1 MIRILYFLF
10 ITAILVLSAPFSLI
24 LSVNGQQF
32 SETSLEHS
40 TVISISG
47 DIIIRDTVSFGPAD
61 NIPNPLTFEYSTS
74 FRGKLAG
81 LSAAFVDGP
90 EAMVSTQFVGN
101 SSKLALVFDE
111 LDQGVA
117 QTLIME
123 FYLSRAI
130 EPLGPSQ
137 YNFQY
142 AEAPR
147 LNFNVASINSTLVLP
162 PTTRLAEGPEG
173 FNLQELAGTEV
184 WSKTF
189 ANPSEAGL
197 SHNITMELTSIEAQ
211 FYLMDILDA
220 SRTISVTSQG
230 EVIVRDS
237 LLINNYD
244 QRVILNLRVQT
255 AGDSTSTIRLIPS
268 TNPPLFNPFTT
279 EITDGRIDLR
289 AIKRTITE
297 GSQTLLIYE
306 YPLPS
311 NQISSDGLS
320 ITIRVPSKL
329 PADSILQN
337 YRVNV
342 EAPPGFFISGVSE
355 YSGVNVTALDVGSL
369 TVKVAVGPAWSV
381 LDIMPVAVIIF
392 LAVFSSTFLVIG
404 RSTKEEYH
412 PEGINDVVGLIE
424 TKNRHIVDAL
434 SEVDRSEISSP
445 GEVQRIRKNLDDSRS
460 RTLNRLAQVRSSL
473 DPSTLSKLNQ
483 LFILDKEVDRAAR
496 DFFSNYEQ
504 QVSKFKG
511 KELTKAVSSYRKR
524 LEEMLTEIT
533 QLRRS
538 EIA

>member
-10 ITAILVLSAPFSLI
+10 ITTILVLSSPFSLI

-40 TVISISG
+40 TVVSISG
-47 DIIIRDTVSFGPAD
+47 DIIIRETVSFGPAD
-61 NIPNPLTFEYSTS
+61 NIPNPLTFDYSTS
-74 FRGKLAG
+74 FRGKIAG
-81 LSAAFVDGP
+81 ISAAFIDGA
-90 EAMVSTQFVGN
+90 EARVSTQFIGN
-101 SSKLALVFDE
+101 SSKLVLVFDE

-117 QTLIME
+117 QTLIVE

-130 EPLGPSQ
+130 EPLGLSQ

-142 AEAPR
+142 AEAPQP
-147 LNFNVASINSTLVLP
+147 NFNVARINSTLVLP
-162 PTTRLAEGPEG
+162 PTTRLAESPEG
-173 FNLQELAGTEV
+173 FSRQQLADSEM

-189 ANPSEAGL
+189 TQPMDAGL
-197 SHNITMELTSIEAQ
+197 SHNITMELTSLEAQ
-211 FYLMDILDA
+211 FYLMEIRDA

-244 QRVILNLRVQT
+244 ERIILNLRVQT
-255 AGDSTSTIRLIPS
+255 AGDSTSTIRMIPS

-279 EITDGRIDLR
+279 AITDGRIDLR

-311 NQISSDGLS
+311 HQISSNGVS
-320 ITIRVPSKL
+320 ITIRVPSTL

-342 EAPPGFFISGVSE
+342 EAPPGFFISGSSE
-355 YSGVNVTALDVGSL
+355 YSGVNVTALDPSSL
-369 TVKVAVGPAWSV
+369 TVKVVAGPAWSV
-381 LDIMPVAVIIF
+381 LDIMPLAVIIF

-404 RSTKEEYH
+404 RSTKGEH
-412 PEGINDVVGLIE
+412 RPEGVSEVMDLIE
-424 TKNRHIVDAL
+424 TKNGHIIDAL
-434 SEVDRSEISSP
+434 AEVDRSAVSSP

-460 RTLNRLAQVRSSL
+460 RTLNRLAQVRSTL

-483 LFILDKEVDRAAR
+483 LLILDKEVDRAAR
-496 DFFSNYEQ
+496 DFFSYYEQ
-504 QVSKFKG
+504 QVRKFKG
-511 KELTKAVSSYRKR
+511 KELTKVVSSYRKR
-524 LEEMLTEIT
+524 LEQMLTEMT
-533 QLRRS
+533 QLRHS